1 MSDRRILICG
11 EPELRRKSKKIRR
24 IDDEIV
30 RLLDDLVETM
40 AEGNGIGLAAPQIGE
55 NVRAITFGEIV
66 SAEEDED
73 EEMVVHKLINPRIV
87 EAEGEVEATE
97 GCLSLPTLHGVVLR
111 PQRVVVEGVDGDGE
125 AVAMEVE
132 GWSARAVAH
141 EIDHL
146 NGKLFIDRAEPDSL
160 AWIIPDDKEEDGYR
174 LQKCSVEEAIEAFRR
189 LLEKMK
195 VED

>member
-1 MSDRRILICG
+1 
-11 EPELRRKSKKIRR
+11 
-24 IDDEIV
+24 
-30 RLLDDLVETM
+30 
-40 AEGNGIGLAAPQIGE
+40 
-55 NVRAITFGEIV
+55 
-66 SAEEDED
+66 
-73 EEMVVHKLINPRIV
+73 
-87 EAEGEVEATE
+87 
-97 GCLSLPTLHGVVLR
+97 
-111 PQRVVVEGVDGDGE
+111 
-125 AVAMEVE
+125 MEVE

-195 VED
+195 AED